1 MFRLAQ
7 RRVVVRNT
15 NPIIM
20 ARRRQPSTGR
30 IEASQRAIAILDA
43 IAEAGEVGTNELAR
57 LTGLPP
63 STVSRQL
70 GTLASAG
77 LVEQDAGSGRYRL
90 GIHVVRLANA
100 VLARL
105 DVRRVARPHLEDL
118 VRITGETA
126 TLHVPGD
133 EDAVTVDFVPSA
145 HFVQHVSQLGRP
157 SIAHATSAGKV
168 MLAFTERP
176 LPRGPLR
183 AYTPRTITTVPEL
196 TAEIERVRR
205 QGYAEA
211 LEEREPGLAAVAAPV
226 WSSTGALAAIVALQ
240 GPTARFRRAEVRA
253 AVAPLLERARMIS
266 AALGATDSTAP
277 QHEPRAVGR
286 P

>member
-1 MFRLAQ
+1 VYVALSATAC
-7 RRVVVRNT
+7 RRSQHHPTIV
-15 NPIIM
+15 
-20 ARRRQPSTGR
+20 ARRRQPSSGR
-30 IEASQRAIAILDA
+30 IEASNRAVAILDA
-43 IAEAGEVGTNELAR
+43 LADAGEVGTNELAR
-57 LTGLPP
+57 RTGLPA

-70 GTLASAG
+70 GTLAATG
-77 LVEQDAGSGRYRL
+77 LVEQDAESGRYRL

-105 DVRRVARPHLEDL
+105 DVRRVARPHLEEL

-126 TLHVPGD
+126 TLHVPGE

-145 HFVQHVSQLGRP
+145 HFIQHVTQLGRP

-168 MLAFTERP
+168 MLAFTDRP

-183 AYTPRTITTVPEL
+183 AYTPRTITG
-196 TAEIERVRR
+196 AKAIAGEIARVRE

-211 LEEREPGLAAVAAPV
+211 FEEREPGLAAVAAPV
-226 WSSTGALAAIVALQ
+226 WSATGALAAIVALQ
-240 GPTARFRRAEVRA
+240 GPTARFGEAEVRA
-253 AVAPLLERARMIS
+253 AVAPLLERAELIS
-266 AALGATDSTAP
+266 AGLGWA
-277 QHEPRAVGR
+277 R